1 VLPHYAFIVDDN
13 EHEYQDDGQKNAVD
27 HLRKSR
33 IESNGAWGIIITNA
47 PITMIPK
54 YSP

>member
-27 HLRKSR
+27 HLRKVQNR
-33 IESNGAWGIIITNA
+33 EQRGVGDHYHECTDYVV
-47 PITMIPK
+47 PK